1 MKIAVAGGR
10 ETADY
15 LTGLLRAAGHKV
27 AVIQEDRAFCEH
39 LSAKYDKMCI
49 RDSPMLWDRLPGA
62 GAGGAVGGQA
72 QNVKEK
78 AGGEYGIQRIR
89 QRSIF

>member
-27 AVIQEDRAFCEH
+27 A
-39 LSAKYDKMCI
+39 LSLI
-49 RDSPMLWDRLPGA
+49 H
-62 GAGGAVGGQA
+62 
-72 QNVKEK
+72 
-78 AGGEYGIQRIR
+78 I
-89 QRSIF
+89 